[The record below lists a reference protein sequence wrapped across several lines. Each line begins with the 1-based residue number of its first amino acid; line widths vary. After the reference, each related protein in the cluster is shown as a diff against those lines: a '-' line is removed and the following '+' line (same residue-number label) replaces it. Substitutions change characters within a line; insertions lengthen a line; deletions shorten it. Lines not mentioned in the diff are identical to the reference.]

1 MLYSALFQLV
11 LLLLASYSVAFQHVY
26 PMNSFTISPFASS
39 VRTFHT
45 RLYEKD
51 VTIEVHDDDNDDDDD
66 EEEVEPGKMRVS
78 EIKAELDMRG
88 VSYADCFDK
97 ESLATRLEEARATG
111 KANPEILEKF
121 NKAKVRL

>member
-1 MLYSALFQLV
+1 MLYSALFHLV
-11 LLLLASYSVAFQHVY
+11 LLLLASYSVAFQLVY
-26 PMNSFTISPFASS
+26 PKKSFTISPFASL
-39 VRTFHT
+39 RTFHT